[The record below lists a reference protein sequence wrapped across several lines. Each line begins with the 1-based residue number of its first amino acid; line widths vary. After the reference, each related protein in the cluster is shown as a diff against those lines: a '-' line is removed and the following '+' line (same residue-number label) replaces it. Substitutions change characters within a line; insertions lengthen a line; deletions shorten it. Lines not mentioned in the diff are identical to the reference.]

1 MFENIQGNQ
10 YSQAFS
16 QNLDVSISNPFGP
29 FLYPNQY
36 VNFNSAS
43 AAVQKGAELSAG
55 VTDQLGVVSAVY
67 NYVVKNLTYDT
78 AKASSVQS
86 GYLPNVDLVLAQ
98 KKGICFDYAALMTA
112 MLRSQDI
119 PTKLVVG
126 YTGNLYHAW
135 INVYLE
141 GQAGWTISFILTEPA
156 GIDGSDLCILRQP
169 EPGDYAVYRKRSQ
182 LPGEIQL
189 LVRRTEKME
198 KQGEKYD
205 RYSYEELSAFCLQIA
220 LLLEAAV
227 PLEEGL
233 TIMAEDAAEEKEK
246 AMLLYMAEGAE
257 LGDPF
262 FKVLEDTGVF
272 PPYIVRMARLGQQTG
287 TLDQMMKSLSD
298 YYEKEARLLKA
309 VKNAATYPA
318 MMILMLL
325 VVLFVLFTKVMPVF
339 SRVYEQLGASL
350 PPAAA
355 AAIRLGGILSGAA
368 LVLAAV
374 TGAAAAVIW
383 IAARFGKRFSL
394 VEKGVAA
401 VKNRSRIA
409 RAVALRRFTSVL
421 ALTLKSGLELEKSM
435 ELAKELAE
443 NETVAGQIDDCSRR
457 LEEGESYYDA

>member
-1 MFENIQGNQ
+1 
-10 YSQAFS
+10 
-16 QNLDVSISNPFGP
+16 
-29 FLYPNQY
+29 
-36 VNFNSAS
+36 
-43 AAVQKGAELSAG
+43 
-55 VTDQLGVVSAVY
+55 
-67 NYVVKNLTYDT
+67 
-78 AKASSVQS
+78 
-86 GYLPNVDLVLAQ
+86 
-98 KKGICFDYAALMTA
+98 
-112 MLRSQDI
+112 
-119 PTKLVVG
+119 
-126 YTGNLYHAW
+126 
-135 INVYLE
+135 
-141 GQAGWTISFILTEPA
+141 
-156 GIDGSDLCILRQP
+156 
-169 EPGDYAVYRKRSQ
+169 
-182 LPGEIQL
+182 
-189 LVRRTEKME
+189 ME

-421 ALTLKSGLELEKSM
+421 ALT
-435 ELAKELAE
+435 
-443 NETVAGQIDDCSRR
+443 
-457 LEEGESYYDA
+457 

>member
-1 MFENIQGNQ
+1 
-10 YSQAFS
+10 
-16 QNLDVSISNPFGP
+16 
-29 FLYPNQY
+29 
-36 VNFNSAS
+36 
-43 AAVQKGAELSAG
+43 
-55 VTDQLGVVSAVY
+55 
-67 NYVVKNLTYDT
+67 
-78 AKASSVQS
+78 
-86 GYLPNVDLVLAQ
+86 
-98 KKGICFDYAALMTA
+98 
-112 MLRSQDI
+112 
-119 PTKLVVG
+119 
-126 YTGNLYHAW
+126 
-135 INVYLE
+135 
-141 GQAGWTISFILTEPA
+141 
-156 GIDGSDLCILRQP
+156 
-169 EPGDYAVYRKRSQ
+169 
-182 LPGEIQL
+182 
-189 LVRRTEKME
+189 ME

-457 LEEGESYYDA
+457 LEEGESYYDAMKAAGLFSGFYIQMIKVGSRSGHLDQVMEEISGDYEEMADSAIDGMIARFEPTIVAVLAVSVGLVLLSAASGRRAFCNRLGGAGYESKTRAGPKRTGSCGHDRLDAPYDGSNPVSYPVLCTVWREDHSRRSGNPEKGHSKSKRAVLCH

>member
-1 MFENIQGNQ
+1 
-10 YSQAFS
+10 
-16 QNLDVSISNPFGP
+16 
-29 FLYPNQY
+29 
-36 VNFNSAS
+36 
-43 AAVQKGAELSAG
+43 
-55 VTDQLGVVSAVY
+55 
-67 NYVVKNLTYDT
+67 
-78 AKASSVQS
+78 
-86 GYLPNVDLVLAQ
+86 
-98 KKGICFDYAALMTA
+98 
-112 MLRSQDI
+112 
-119 PTKLVVG
+119 
-126 YTGNLYHAW
+126 
-135 INVYLE
+135 
-141 GQAGWTISFILTEPA
+141 
-156 GIDGSDLCILRQP
+156 
-169 EPGDYAVYRKRSQ
+169 
-182 LPGEIQL
+182 
-189 LVRRTEKME
+189 ME
-198 KQGEKYD
+198 KQGEKYE

-374 TGAAAAVIW
+374 TGAAAALDWRMDWKFWNVKDCLFPE
-383 IAARFGKRFSL
+383 REMFSIS
-394 VEKGVAA
+394 VRKGRTGELCLFLLEAA
-401 VKNRSRIA
+401 VWLKILFLVSR
-409 RAVALRRFTSVL
+409 
-421 ALTLKSGLELEKSM
+421 K
-435 ELAKELAE
+435 
-443 NETVAGQIDDCSRR
+443 AG
-457 LEEGESYYDA
+457 G